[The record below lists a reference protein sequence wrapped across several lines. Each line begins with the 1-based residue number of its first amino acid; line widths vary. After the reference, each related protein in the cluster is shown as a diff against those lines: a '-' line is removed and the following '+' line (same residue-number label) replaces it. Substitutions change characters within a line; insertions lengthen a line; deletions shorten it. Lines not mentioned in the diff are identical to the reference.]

1 MDKTA
6 IKNFAIEAR
15 KILMKSAVT
24 EAGFYGITESEI
36 KEPTQKGNDFE
47 VYETVA
53 GTENRIYKNDI
64 RRRAN
69 LVKAIQTQ
77 GFEQVIEETAY
88 TWFNRII
95 AIRFMEVN
103 NYLPTRVRVL
113 SSEAGGSTPDIITQS
128 DTVELGMNPEEIEQ
142 VRLAKQEN
150 RYDDAFRMLFIK
162 QCNELHEIL
171 PGLFEK
177 TDDYMELLLKIPYTG
192 DGVIRMLIDTIPED
206 NFNVE
211 TEGQVEIIGW
221 MYQYYNTELKDD
233 TFAKLKKNIK
243 ITKERIPAA
252 TQLFTPD
259 WIVRYMVENSLGRV
273 WIEHLR
279 AVDPSLDEKSKAEE
293 FGWKYYLPEAEQEEE
308 VQNQLVEIRKSYK
321 DMTPQDITCI
331 DPCMGSGHILVYMF
345 DVLMDIY
352 RSEGFSER
360 EAVFDILE
368 KNIRGLD
375 IDRRAYQLSYFAL
388 MMKARGYNRVF
399 FRGHEDMDGNRVQAV
414 PRVYA
419 IEESNSIIRNQI
431 EYLGADLD
439 EEKKEIAIKQMNG
452 LLDALHD
459 AKEYG
464 SIINVEKYDWDLL
477 RKFISDYSHKGQ
489 VSLFEMVDVQSQE
502 LLGKLINI
510 GELLAGKYDAVVT
523 NPPYMGSGGMNTTV
537 NAFVKKHYDYSK
549 TDMFAVFIER
559 NGRFVNKNGF
569 CAMITQHSWMFL
581 SSFEKFREKIF
592 VQELINMLHM
602 GPHAF
607 DEIGGEVVQTTA
619 FVSRLLNANNYKGT
633 YIRLIDFIGENN
645 KREKAIYAINNQACG
660 YYYIATRD
668 DFKKIPGLPLAYW
681 VGHHF
686 AGLFEL
692 DSIRDVAK
700 ACIGMR
706 TGDNNRFLRVWF
718 EVENQ
723 KLGFNYG
730 NAADALLSKKKW
742 FPYNKGGEY
751 RKWYGNHDYVV
762 NWENNGQEIKENT
775 RKVYPQLGENLGW
788 KISNENL
795 YFKEGISWT
804 VVTSKVCF
812 RRYYQGCIF
821 SNSGQ
826 AVISEDLHLLDYLV
840 ALLNSKV
847 VDNILKVLSPTM
859 GFESGYVNKIP
870 VLIEQQSSIKHYGKE
885 NVNISR
891 IDWDSFE
898 TSWDFKRHPLLPCKD
913 SNGTVIPVFDIN
925 NISADSLVGKTEKM
939 NNPHMVSNCYLR
951 WAMECKE
958 RFKRLKE
965 NEEEL
970 NRIFI
975 DIYGLQDELTP
986 EVEDKDITV
995 RKADLKRDIKSLVS
1009 YSVGCMFGRYSLDEE
1024 GLVYAGGE
1032 FDKTKYKTFPADAD
1046 AIIPITDEAYFEDDI
1061 VGRFEEFIRVVY
1073 GEETLEENLEFIA
1086 DALGT
1091 KGTTSREKI
1100 RNYFLNDFFK
1110 DHCATYSVT
1119 GSGKRP
1125 IYWLFDSGK
1134 QNGFKCLIYL
1144 HRYTPDTVGLIR
1156 SDYLTKTQSMI
1167 ENALKNAEYAIS
1179 TSTSAV
1185 DRAQATKKR
1194 DKYIKQLAEIRAYY
1208 PALSHIALQR
1218 IPLDLDDGVKVNYA
1232 KFQGIEVSVEGEKK
1246 QKVDLLAKI

>member
-36 KEPTQKGNDFE
+36 KEPSQKGSDFE
-47 VYETVA
+47 VYKTVA
-53 GTENRIYKNDI
+53 GTENRIYRDDI
-64 RRRAN
+64 KRRAN
-69 LVKAIQTQ
+69 LVKAIKDQ

-113 SSEAGGSTPDIITQS
+113 SSEAGGSTPDIVTQS
-128 DTVELGMNPEEIEQ
+128 DTVELGMKPEEIEQ
-142 VRLAKQEN
+142 VRTAKQEN

-162 QCNELHEIL
+162 QCNELHDIL

-233 TFAKLKKNIK
+233 TFVKLKKNIK

-279 AVDPSLDEKSKAEE
+279 AVDPSVDEKSKAEE
-293 FGWKYYLPEAEQEEE
+293 FGWKYYLPEAEQEED
-308 VQNQLVEIRKSYK
+308 VQKQLVEIRKSYK

-388 MMKARGYNRVF
+388 MMKARGYNRIF

-419 IEESNSIIRNQI
+419 IEESNSIDRNQLS
-431 EYLGADLD
+431 YLGAGLD
-439 EEKKEIAIKQMNG
+439 VEKKKEALTQLNV
-452 LLDALHD
+452 LLDTLKD

-464 SIINVEKYDWDLL
+464 SILNVGEYDWELL
-477 RKFISDYSHKGQ
+477 RAFISDSDTVGQ
-489 VSLFEMVDVQSQE
+489 ISLDAYGADLSKK
-502 LLGKLINI
+502 LLGKLLDISNLLV
-510 GELLAGKYDAVVT
+510 GEYDAVVT
-523 NPPYMGSGGMNTTV
+523 NPPYMGFKGMNS
-537 NAFVKKHYDYSK
+537 NMIEYLKKNYSEYK
-549 TDMFAVFIER
+549 TDLFSAFIVKCCSLCKMGGFSGFLSPYVWMFIQSYEKLREYIYNNHTIQTLIQFEYSAFEEATVPICT
-559 NGRFVNKNGF
+559 FVIGSRRIDKNG
-569 CAMITQHSWMFL
+569 C
-581 SSFEKFREKIF
+581 
-592 VQELINMLHM
+592 
-602 GPHAF
+602 
-607 DEIGGEVVQTTA
+607 
-619 FVSRLLNANNYKGT
+619 
-633 YIRLIDFIGENN
+633 YIRLSDFMGGMEVQR
-645 KREKAIYAINNQACG
+645 KMALEGINNHDCKFYYEANSREYENIPGKPVG
-660 YYYIATRD
+660 YWVPKLALEA
-668 DFKKIPGLPLAYW
+668 FKGKKINTYAETKQG
-681 VGHHF
+681 F
-686 AGLFEL
+686 
-692 DSIRDVAK
+692 K
-700 ACIGMR
+700 
-706 TGDNNRFLRVWF
+706 TGNNDLFLRLWF
-718 EVENQ
+718 EVSKES
-723 KLGFNYG
+723 L
-730 NAADALLSKKKW
+730 ALEREKGKKW
-742 FPYNKGGEY
+742 YPCNKGGDY
-751 RKWYGNHDYVV
+751 RKWYGNKSYIV
-762 NWENNGQEIKENT
+762 NWEDDGLKIKEYKDENGKLLSRPQNIAYNFREGLSWSTISSGPVSFRYSDENMMFESKGSMCFIKEKKNT
-775 RKVYPQLGENLGW
+775 V
-788 KISNENL
+788 
-795 YFKEGISWT
+795 GIFAFLNS
-804 VVTSKVCF
+804 VVCMFYLRIIAPT
-812 RRYYQGCIF
+812 
-821 SNSGQ
+821 
-826 AVISEDLHLLDYLV
+826 LDYSEG
-840 ALLNSKV
+840 A
-847 VDNILKVLSPTM
+847 ILKL
-859 GFESGYVNKIP
+859 P
-870 VLIEQQSSIKHYGKE
+870 VVMTKLDCKYFVE
-885 NVNISR
+885 NCIDISKK
-891 IDWDSFE
+891 DWDSFE
-898 TSWDFKRHPLLPCKD
+898 TSWDFKCHPLLPHKD
-913 SNGTVIPVFDIN
+913 SKGVVIPVFDMN
-925 NISADSLVGKTEKM
+925 NIPKNILEAKSEKL
-939 NNPHMVSNCYLR
+939 NGSNTVRNCYLR
-951 WAMECKE
+951 WDMECDE
-958 RFKRLKE
+958 RFKRLKK

-986 EVEDKDITV
+986 EVENKYVTV
-995 RKADLKRDIKSLVS
+995 RKADLQRDIKSLVS
-1009 YSVGCMFGRYSLDEE
+1009 YAVGCMFGRYSLDEE

-1032 FDKTKYKTFPADAD
+1032 FDKTKYKTFPADTD

-1091 KGTTSREKI
+1091 KGATAREKI

-1144 HRYTPDTVGLIR
+1144 HRYTQDTVGLIR

-1167 ENALKNAEYAIS
+1167 ENALKNAEYAIN

-1194 DKYIKQLAEIRAYY
+1194 DKYIKQLAEIRSYY

-1232 KFQGIEVSVEGEKK
+1232 KFQGIEVSVEGEKN

>member
-192 DGVIRMLIDTIPED
+192 DGVIRMLIDTIQED

-279 AVDPSLDEKSKAEE
+279 AVDPSVDEKSKAEE
-293 FGWKYYLPEAEQEEE
+293 FGWKYYLPEAEQEED
-308 VQNQLVEIRKSYK
+308 VQKQLVEIRKSYK

-388 MMKARGYNRVF
+388 MMKARGYNRIF
-399 FRGHEDMDGNRVQAV
+399 FRGHEDMDGNRVQTV

-419 IEESNSIIRNQI
+419 IEESNSIERNRLS
-431 EYLGADLD
+431 YLGAGLD
-439 EEKKEIAIKQMNG
+439 EEKKKEALTQLNG
-452 LLDALHD
+452 LLDTLKD

-464 SIINVEKYDWDLL
+464 SILNVENYDWELL
-477 RKFISDYSHKGQ
+477 RSFISGSGVVGQ
-489 VSLFEMVDVQSQE
+489 ISLDAYGADLSKKI
-502 LLGKLINI
+502 LGKLVDI

-523 NPPYMGSGGMNTTV
+523 NPPYMSSSGMSKKMFTYVKSNYDEGRNDLYTV
-537 NAFVKKHYDYSK
+537 FVLKC
-549 TDMFAVFIER
+549 TDMTHRHGYV
-559 NGRFVNKNGF
+559 
-569 CAMITQHSWMFL
+569 AMITQLGWL
-581 SSFEKFREKIF
+581 SLTRSNRLRMHIF
-592 VQELINMLHM
+592 NNNYFVSMLHL
-602 GPHAF
+602 GAHVF
-607 DEIGGEVVQTTA
+607 EDLSGEVVKT
-619 FVSRLLNANNYKGT
+619 NAYIMRRGESDGFFASFYKLDKIQNEDRKDT
-633 YIRLIDFIGENN
+633 YLEGKHHYLASLAD
-645 KREKAIYAINNQACG
+645 
-660 YYYIATRD
+660 T
-668 DFKKIPGLPLAYW
+668 KKIEGAPLSYWLPRKILPFFEEHKIADEF
-681 VGHHF
+681 VCR
-686 AGLFEL
+686 AG
-692 DSIRDVAK
+692 
-700 ACIGMR
+700 MQ
-706 TGDNNRFLRVWF
+706 TGDNERFIRCWF
-718 EVENQ
+718 ELEKE
-723 KLGFNYG
+723 KLEHFGTG
-730 NAADALLSKKKW
+730 DKW
-742 FPYNKGGEY
+742 YAYNKGGPQ
-751 RKWYGNHDYVV
+751 RKWYGNVALVV
-762 NWENNGQEIKENT
+762 NWQENGRDIKAFKKHRLE
-775 RKVYPQLGENLGW
+775 LGEIEKKNSECW
-788 KISNENL
+788 NSEY
-795 YFKEGISWT
+795 YFKYGATWSSIASEAPMFRYTSEESIFDIKGPTCFPGEKIGKQELLQLLGFLNT
-804 VVTSKVCF
+804 PVTST
-812 RRYYQGCIF
+812 I
-821 SNSGQ
+821 
-826 AVISEDLHLLDYLV
+826 LD
-840 ALLNSKV
+840 
-847 VDNILKVLSPTM
+847 VLSPTLDCNP
-859 GFESGYVNKIP
+859 GTVSRLPYIFGNECKEEIIESVTMCIQDAKA
-870 VLIEQQSSIKHYGKE
+870 
-885 NVNISR
+885 
-891 IDWDSFE
+891 DWDSFE
-898 TSWDFKRHPLLPCKD
+898 TSWDFKVHPLVQAERLKYEQPIEAFGDITQTNEGVQD
-913 SNGTVIPVFDIN
+913 SKSEV
-925 NISADSLVGKTEKM
+925 ER
-939 NNPHMVSNCYLR
+939 CYKI
-951 WAMECKE
+951 WAGQCLA
-958 RFKRLKE
+958 RFKKLKK

-975 DIYGLQDELTP
+975 EIYGLQDELRP

-995 RKADLKRDIKSLVS
+995 RKADLQRDIKSLIS
-1009 YSVGCMFGRYSLDEE
+1009 YAVGCMFGRYSLDEE

-1032 FDKTKYKTFPADAD
+1032 FDKTEYKSFPADVD

-1091 KGTTSREKI
+1091 KGATSREKI

-1144 HRYTPDTVGLIR
+1144 HRYTQDTVGLIR

-1167 ENALKNAEYAIS
+1167 ENALKNAEYAIN

-1194 DKYIKQLAEIRAYY
+1194 DKYIKQLAEIRSYY

-1232 KFQGIEVSVEGEKK
+1232 KFQGIEVSVEGEKN